1 MKELTFETMLA
12 VFQEVFGAGLFWA
25 MVVVAGLI
33 TLGYIFVLFRDRAV
47 NWKKFL
53 LAQLAM
59 PVGAILAVWFVWFM
73 TNSGP
78 ADIGGP
84 VDLIVLALIAVVGAI
99 GAAILVYTL
108 ESLLGSSRTSGDAS
122 D

>member
-47 NWKKFL
+47 SWKKFL